1 MQLNLT
7 RYWFEFEKKDDLCS
21 SIYMRCGVTAYNY
34 DDAINLLNQYMF
46 NKGNVMPIIKNVIEN
61 IDVSTLDA
69 NHILPNLGLPPNFRG
84 IWYPQGYNT
93 LNH

>member
-7 RYWFEFEKKDDLCS
+7 RYWFEFKKNDDLFPQA
-21 SIYMRCGVTAYNY
+21 YTRCGVTAYNY
-34 DDAINLLNQYMF
+34 NDAINLLNQYMF
-46 NKGNVMPIIKNVIEN
+46 KGNIMPIIKNVIEN

-69 NHILPNLGLPPNFRG
+69 NHILPNLVIPPNFRG
-84 IWYPQGYNT
+84 IWYPGGYHI